1 MRPQPKFLARARTV
15 CAAVGLP
22 AGLFVRAA
30 TADSPVEI
38 MLYEEIG
45 MWGITA
51 SDFAQALK
59 SVGNGPVR
67 VRINSPGGDV
77 FDGYAI
83 YNALLQHTGTV
94 ETVVDGVAASAASY
108 IALAGAPVTM
118 AETSMMMIHNA
129 SCLVW
134 GDRNDMAS
142 TIGILTKID
151 GQLAA
156 IYAAKTG
163 KTVEEMATMMDAETW
178 FTSAEAKDAGLC
190 DAIQAPPKSAGDA
203 KASADVAA
211 RLALGSADPVAA
223 LRALLNPEPVV
234 AQETIVD
241 SFMRELRA
249 RRLRLAE
256 SI

>member
-22 AGLFVRAA
+22 AGMFVRAA
-30 TADSPVEI
+30 SADQPTEI

-59 SVGNGPVR
+59 SVGNAPVR

-83 YNALLQHTGTV
+83 YNALLQHTAGV

-108 IALAGAPVTM
+108 IALAGSTVTM

-129 SCLVW
+129 SCLAW
-134 GDRNDMAS
+134 GDRNDMVG

-163 KTVEEMATMMDAETW
+163 QPAEDMAALMDAETW
-178 FTSAEAKDAGLC
+178 FTSAEAKAAGLC
-190 DAIQAPPKSAGDA
+190 DAVQAPPKSAGEA

-211 RLALGSADPVAA
+211 RLALGSADPVTA

-234 AQETIVD
+234 VPAQETVVD
-241 SFMRELRA
+241 PSVRR